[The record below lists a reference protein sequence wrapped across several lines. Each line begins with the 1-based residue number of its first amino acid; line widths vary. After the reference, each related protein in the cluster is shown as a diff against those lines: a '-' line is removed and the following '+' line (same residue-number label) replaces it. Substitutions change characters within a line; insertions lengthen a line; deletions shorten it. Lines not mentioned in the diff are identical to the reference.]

1 MDYFINSD
9 SKSGLRP
16 EFFLFGGFH
25 LSGTAWAGVFVPD
38 SDVAAAAFQA
48 QSAGFATEGRG
59 YVGNDAADN
68 DVLDGMAVGAR
79 HGCNLLIEQATTF
92 IDFGFVAALDAAV
105 FEFG

>member
-16 EFFLFGGFH
+16 ESFLFGGFH
-25 LSGTAWAGVFVPD
+25 FSGTAGAGVFVPD
-38 SDVAAAAFQA
+38 SDVAATTFQA
-48 QSAGFATEGRG
+48 ESAGFATEGRG
-59 YVGNDAADN
+59 YVGDDATDN

-79 HGCNLLIEQATTF
+79 HGRNLLIEQATTF
-92 IDFGFVAALDAAV
+92 IDFGFVAAFQAAV

>member
-25 LSGTAWAGVFVPD
+25 FSGTAWAGVFVPD
-38 SDVAAAAFQA
+38 PDVAAAAFQA

-79 HGCNLLIEQATTF
+79 HRRNLLIEQATTF
-92 IDFGFVAALDAAV
+92 IDFGFVAAFQAAV

>member
-16 EFFLFGGFH
+16 EFFLFGGLH
-25 LSGTAWAGVFVPD
+25 LSGTAGAGVFVPD
-38 SDVAAAAFQA
+38 PDVAATTFQA
-48 QSAGFATEGRG
+48 QSAGFATEGGRH
-59 YVGNDAADN
+59 VGDDATDN

-79 HGCNLLIEQATTF
+79 HGRNLLIEQATTF
-92 IDFGFVAALDAAV
+92 IDFGFVAAFQAAV